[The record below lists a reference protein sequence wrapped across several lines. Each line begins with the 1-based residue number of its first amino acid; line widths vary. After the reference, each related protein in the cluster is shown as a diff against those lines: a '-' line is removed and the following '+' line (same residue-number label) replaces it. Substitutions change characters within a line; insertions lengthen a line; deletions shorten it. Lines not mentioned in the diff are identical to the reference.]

1 MRGWFALPGTSK
13 ETVGVWGTDIA
24 SAAVEKAVALFKGE
38 GLVTTTAAARVTAG
52 AVDLTAIAT
61 EGEDS

>member
-13 ETVGVWGTDIA
+13 ETVGVWGTGIA

-38 GLVTTTAAARVTAG
+38 GLVTAMAKWAAGVG
-52 AVDLTAIAT
+52 AA
-61 EGEDS
+61 E